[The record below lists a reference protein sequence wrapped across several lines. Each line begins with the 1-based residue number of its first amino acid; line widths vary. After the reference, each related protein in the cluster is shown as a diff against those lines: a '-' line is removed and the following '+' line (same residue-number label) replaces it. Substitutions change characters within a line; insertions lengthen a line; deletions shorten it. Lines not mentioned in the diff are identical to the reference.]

1 MIANDTRVVYPVT
14 RGVFAI
20 PSFSPAPIAYRP
32 ASGAFVRPEAAMR
45 EAGEYDPD
53 TIRTRLVAARMAQVD
68 ARKRGDARAMVDTTA
83 RLNELLDML
92 HTLTGTVANG

>member
-1 MIANDTRVVYPVT
+1 
-14 RGVFAI
+14 
-20 PSFSPAPIAYRP
+20 
-32 ASGAFVRPEAAMR
+32 MR

>member
-1 MIANDTRVVYPVT
+1 
-14 RGVFAI
+14 
-20 PSFSPAPIAYRP
+20 
-32 ASGAFVRPEAAMR
+32 MR

-68 ARKRGDARAMVDTTA
+68 ARKRGDARAMVDTTS
-83 RLNELLDML
+83 RVDELLDML